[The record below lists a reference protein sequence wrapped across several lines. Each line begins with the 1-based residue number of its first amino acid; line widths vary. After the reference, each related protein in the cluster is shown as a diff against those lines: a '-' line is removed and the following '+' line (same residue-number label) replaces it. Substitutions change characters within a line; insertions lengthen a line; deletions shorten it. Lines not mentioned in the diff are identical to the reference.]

1 MAIRKGDDSNAFGFS
16 FLTVNLE
23 NSDQYTIAKA
33 KVRIGTIIKKID
45 NPVFPLHISL
55 TKEETL
61 TLSEACNKI
70 YMAIYD
76 VDNKKWTCEGELTF
90 KAAPKVV

>member
-33 KVRIGTIIKKID
+33 EVRINTIIKIFD
-45 NPVFPLHISL
+45 TPTFPLRISL
-55 TKEETL
+55 NKQETS
-61 TLSEACNKI
+61 TLNECCNKC

-76 VDNKKWTCEGELTF
+76 TEGRKYTCEGTLSF
-90 KAAPKVV
+90 PALPKVV